1 VIEERANLAVRAL
14 CAHNWLSFSESTHAR
29 HARMIQKDETAGEKR
44 QYEQGILSV
53 MLGKDEDGSSMPLPR
68 VVDNIKTFL
77 YDRLLT
83 LHTNAAHARAH
94 WRRWHTA
101 LPDTT
106 RPRHCC
112 RSPSA

>member
-1 VIEERANLAVRAL
+1 VLTTGFHSASQL
-14 CAHNWLSFSESTHAR
+14 THAI
-29 HARMIQKDETAGEKR
+29 AQTQKQDETEGEKR

-83 LHTNAAHARAH
+83 LHTNAARA
-94 WRRWHTA
+94 
-101 LPDTT
+101 
-106 RPRHCC
+106 
-112 RSPSA
+112 